1 LKSISL
7 RGIETIPEVRKG
19 DDLALLIHEA
29 CTREGVQL
37 TSGDVVM
44 VTSKIVSKAEGRVV
58 NLREVEPGRRARAIA
73 RVTGKDPV
81 EVEIVLRESKDVRA
95 VIPVEK
101 IAAAFPEIFGSLTR
115 DRDVASRL
123 LAAEPAFLVTTTT
136 GGLIATD
143 AGLDYS
149 NNPSGTCTVLP
160 ADPSQSASSIRAGLS
175 RICGVD
181 VAVVITDTEV
191 AFTHLY
197 GTVDIAVGFSGI
209 EPVSQLFG
217 SKDRFGREK
226 FGGADVVVD
235 ELAAA
240 AALLM
245 GQTSEGIPVVVV
257 SNLAYG
263 KRRGDELAIPP
274 IAGRALSK
282 GVWWS
287 LLATLKLKLAPLYEP
302 FV

>member
-1 LKSISL
+1 
-7 RGIETIPEVRKG
+7 
-19 DDLALLIHEA
+19 
-29 CTREGVQL
+29 
-37 TSGDVVM
+37 M
-44 VTSKIVSKAEGRVV
+44 
-58 NLREVEPGRRARAIA
+58 
-73 RVTGKDPV
+73 